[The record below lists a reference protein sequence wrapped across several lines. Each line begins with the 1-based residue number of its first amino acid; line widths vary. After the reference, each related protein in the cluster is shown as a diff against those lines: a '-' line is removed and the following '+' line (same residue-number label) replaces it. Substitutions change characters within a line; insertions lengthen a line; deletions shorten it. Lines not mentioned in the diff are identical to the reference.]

1 MKEPYPILLSGDP
14 SVKDFGWA
22 VCNLADG
29 GRDIYNLD
37 RWKSGVIHPQGI
49 EIQHKVEDT
58 YRQLVAELGVESWPT
73 HIVVEQ
79 PCWMPSVKGQIAAQ
93 LDYTIRLAQMAMGV
107 IAWFR
112 IPSTNITLW
121 TPTQWK
127 GNLPKKV
134 TLARMKECFPGA
146 DFSKSS
152 DDEVD
157 AIALAVVWLKRWL
170 ERLCG
175 PPLEERH
182 QEHRAALIALVN
194 AARGQCNGD
203 EAAWRGRISTI
214 LRRRGDIPRGLAR
227 NVLRQEF
234 KIARRQIETIMNN
247 A

>member
-1 MKEPYPILLSGDP
+1 MKEPCPILLSGDP
-14 SVKDFGWA
+14 SVKNFGWA

-37 RWKSGVIHPQGI
+37 RWKSGVIHPQGK
-49 EIQHKVEDT
+49 EIQHKVEDA
-58 YRQLVAELGVESWPT
+58 YRQLIAELEPGSQPT
-73 HIVVEQ
+73 HAVSEQ
-79 PCWMPSVKGQIAAQ
+79 PCWMPSTKGQIAAQ
-93 LDYTIRLAQMAMGV
+93 LDYTIRLGQMAMGV

-112 IPSTNITLW
+112 IPAANVTLW
-121 TPTQWK
+121 TPQQWK
-127 GNLPKKV
+127 GNLPKKI
-134 TLARMKECFPGA
+134 TLARMKECFPDA

-157 AIALAVVWLKRWL
+157 AIALGVVWLKKWL
-170 ERLCG
+170 ERRFG
-175 PPLEERH
+175 PPLDERH
-182 QEHRAALIALVN
+182 TRTRTDLIALVN

-203 EAAWRGRISTI
+203 EQAWRGRISTI

-227 NVLRQEF
+227 EVLRQEF